1 MTSIQTVAL
10 IFPALFSAVHP
21 YWPPSLRVTLLMV
34 RVLLLTKYVPFLVQ
48 VTFGSGSPLS
58 LHVILDRECKDTDT
72 DSSLRSGFSFGGTY
86 KEKQKYIY
94 LLITRDISVNNNLT
108 LSVSFGYPG
117 VLSYQTI
124 AISMMMSMAI
134 VLQIFLGC
142 VVNCIRRILKLKSQ
156 TDLRQSPYGYFIKE
170 T

>member
-1 MTSIQTVAL
+1 
-10 IFPALFSAVHP
+10 
-21 YWPPSLRVTLLMV
+21 MV

-58 LHVILDRECKDTDT
+58 VHVILDKECKDTDT

-117 VLSYQTI
+117 GLSYQAI

-142 VVNCIRRILKLKSQ
+142 VVNCIRCILKLKSQ